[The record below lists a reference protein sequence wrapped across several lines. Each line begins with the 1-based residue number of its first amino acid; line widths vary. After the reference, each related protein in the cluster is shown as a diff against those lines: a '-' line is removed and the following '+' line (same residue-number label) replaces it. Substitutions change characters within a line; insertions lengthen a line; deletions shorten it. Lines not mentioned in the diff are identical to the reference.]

1 MANDEF
7 EGMSLEALNAMLASA
22 KPAELTGAAEALA
35 AAAPDIANIA
45 RDLRWYLEQVKWH
58 GAGGD
63 AFREW
68 GRGMVSE
75 TLVLSEYA
83 GVVGQEMAR
92 AGQAL
97 TEAKAAVPA
106 GDSMCYAD
114 PEKEKARLK
123 ALGPK
128 TNEAINQLNRLAS
141 YYDASRDRISAQPEP
156 KFAPLPSGVGD
167 TVGTGEQRYGS
178 SGSSHSAAN
187 GSGTGHVTSAGA
199 GTHGYSVTSGTTSP
213 PHTTVASTFT
223 PHESTAHTAID
234 SVTMTPPP
242 ETTTRPPVGPTGPTP
257 VQGQPPVLTPPP
269 VLPGPLGKSGPGRTA
284 VPGVPRAGVP
294 GEGPAGGRALGNPRG
309 PGIARPSGLPG
320 TVRGVTPEGITGGR
334 PMPTTGRGSTPRLP
348 MGTVVGE
355 ERAGSGMARGPM
367 GGGMGHA
374 PGGAPRAATGAGGRR
389 LASEPG
395 GTVGAPRASLGGR
408 GEFTPGGT
416 GLVNGNKRGTDRRR
430 STSSEAPDYL
440 VEDEETWAMDHRK
453 VVPPVVD

>member
-1 MANDEF
+1 MATDEF
-7 EGMSLEALNAMLASA
+7 EGMTLEALNAMLASA
-22 KPAELTGAAEALA
+22 KPGELTGAAETLA
-35 AAAPDIANIA
+35 AAAPDIADIA
-45 RDLRWYLEQVKWH
+45 RDLRWYIDQVKWH

-106 GDSMCYAD
+106 SDGMCYAD

-128 TNEAINQLNRLAS
+128 TNEAINALNRLS
-141 YYDASRDRISAQPEP
+141 SFYDASKDRITAQPEP
-156 KFAPLPSGVGD
+156 KFAPLPGGP
-167 TVGTGEQRYGS
+167 GTDALEERRY
-178 SGSSHSAAN
+178 SGSGS
-187 GSGTGHVTSAGA
+187 GSGTGVTGGA
-199 GTHGYSVTSGTTSP
+199 GGHTTAAVTGAHGSGTSGTTSSP
-213 PHTTVASTFT
+213 SHTTVGSTFT
-223 PHESTAHTAID
+223 PHEPPAHTAID
-234 SVTMTPPP
+234 SVTVTPPP
-242 ETTTRPPVGPTGPTP
+242 ETTTRPTIPTGPTP
-257 VQGQPPVLTPPP
+257 VQGQTPVLTPPP
-269 VLPGPLGKSGPGRTA
+269 VLPGPLGKAGQERTPGMTR
-284 VPGVPRAGVP
+284 VGVP
-294 GEGPAGGRALGNPRG
+294 GEGPSNGRAVGNPRG

-320 TVRGVTPEGITGGR
+320 TTRGITPEGISGGR
-334 PMPTTGRGSTPRLP
+334 PTPMTGRGSTPRLP

-355 ERAGSGMARGPM
+355 ERAGTGMGRGPM
-367 GGGMGHA
+367 GGGMGHG
-374 PGGAPRAATGAGGRR
+374 PGGQARGATGMGGRR

-440 VEDEETWAMDHRK
+440 VEDEETWAMDDRK
-453 VVPPVVD
+453 VVPPVID